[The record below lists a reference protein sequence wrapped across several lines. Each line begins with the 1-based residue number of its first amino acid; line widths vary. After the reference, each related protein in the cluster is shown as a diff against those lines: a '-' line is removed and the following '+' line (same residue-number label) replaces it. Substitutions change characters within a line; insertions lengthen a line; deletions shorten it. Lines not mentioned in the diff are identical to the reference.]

1 MPLQTGTKLGPYEI
15 QGAVG
20 AGGMGE
26 VYRAR
31 DTRLER
37 TVAIKV
43 LPQHLSDNPALKQRL
58 EREAKSVSNLSHP
71 NICTLYDVGE
81 QEGAA
86 FLVLEFLEGETL
98 EKRLARG
105 PLPAEQLLR
114 LAIEI
119 TDALEKAHKQGII
132 HRDLKPANIMLTKTG
147 SKLMD
152 FGLAKL
158 ADQPAPVAAALSE
171 LTAENRKLTAEGT
184 IMGTFQYMPPEQLE
198 GREADARTDLFALG
212 MVIYEM
218 ATGKPAFTGRTRAS
232 LIASILTSEPPS
244 ISTLQPMT
252 PPALER
258 VVKTCLAKD
267 PDERFQTAHDLN
279 LQLRWIL
286 EGGSQA
292 GVAAPV
298 VAHRRH
304 REWTA
309 WGAAAAL
316 LLISGAAG
324 FGYWKLATA
333 PAPVYRAS
341 IVAPEKTHFNLL
353 AGGGPVVLSPDGRQI
368 VFGATTPEGL
378 NQLWVQNL
386 DSMVARPLAGTES
399 SSYPFWSPDGRFIGF
414 FAGNKLK
421 KIEASGG
428 PPQSLCDVS
437 EGRGGS
443 WSQEGVI
450 LYGLRDGPLF
460 KVSAAGGAA
469 TQLTKFDASRREGT
483 HRWPW
488 FLPDGRRFL
497 YMAGPTGNDNQAN
510 TIFLGSLDSE
520 EKKLVVNASSSPQY
534 ASGYLL
540 FRREASLMAQPFDP
554 KRGQT
559 SGDAFPIA
567 DQVRFDA
574 GVSRGIFSASENG
587 ILVYQTG
594 TAQSGSQMLWLDRTG
609 KNIGLVGS
617 VGLNY
622 TLRVAPDAQRLA
634 VSAFDTGSS
643 NLDVWVYEVARGIKT
658 RFTFDAARDLFP
670 VWSPDGTQVAF
681 SAERD
686 AKRRLF
692 VKRADGSAPEEL
704 LLDSQA
710 QDSPTDWSPD
720 GKYLAFWHRES
731 LTKTGYDIWILPMT
745 GERKPYPFLQG
756 EFNESEAMFS
766 PDGRWM
772 AYVSDESGRTEVY
785 VAPFPGPGGKW
796 QASTAG
802 GRTPHWRKDGREL
815 YYLAPDDKM
824 MVVDAGEK
832 GAGLQLGIAHALFQ
846 AHVPPLNSM
855 YDVSRDGRFLM
866 NSIGEDKTA
875 TPLTLVVNWTAEL
888 KKK

>member
-1 MPLQTGTKLGPYEI
+1 
-15 QGAVG
+15 
-20 AGGMGE
+20 MGE
-26 VYRAR
+26 VYRAK
-31 DTRLER
+31 DTRLDR

-43 LPQHLSDNPALKQRL
+43 LPQHLSDKPELKQRL

-81 QEGAA
+81 QDGTA

-98 EKRLARG
+98 EQRLEKG
-105 PLPAEQLLR
+105 PLPAEQVLR
-114 LAIEI
+114 VAIEI

-132 HRDLKPANIMLTKTG
+132 HRDLKPANVMLTKSG
-147 SKLMD
+147 AKLMD

-158 ADQPAPVAAALSE
+158 TDEPVPVAAALSE

-198 GREADARTDLFALG
+198 GREVDARTDLFALG

-218 ATGKPAFTGRTRAS
+218 ATGKPAFTGRTKAS
-232 LIASILTSEPPS
+232 LIASILTAEPPA

-252 PPALER
+252 PPALDR
-258 VVKTCLAKD
+258 VVKICLAKD

-279 LQLRWIL
+279 LQLHWIL

-298 VAHRRH
+298 VAHRKH

-316 LLISGAAG
+316 LLAAAAAG
-324 FGYWKLATA
+324 AGYWKLATA
-333 PAPVYRAS
+333 PVPVYRAS
-341 IVAPEKTHFNLL
+341 IVAPEKTHFNLMS
-353 AGGGPVVLSPDGRQI
+353 GGGPVVISPDGRQI

-378 NQLWVQNL
+378 NQLWVQSL
-386 DSMVARPLAGTES
+386 DSLVARPLAGTES

-450 LYGLRDGPLF
+450 IYGVRDGPLF

-510 TIFLGSLDSE
+510 TIFLGSLDSDD
-520 EKKLVVNASSSPQY
+520 KRLVVNASSSPQY

-559 SGDAFPIA
+559 TGDAFPIT

-574 GVSRGIFSASENG
+574 GVSRGIFSASDNG

-594 TAQSGSQMLWLDRTG
+594 TTQSGSQMLWLDRTG
-609 KNIGLVGS
+609 KNLGMVGT

-670 VWSPDGTQVAF
+670 TWSPDGTQVAF
-681 SAERD
+681 SSEREG
-686 AKRRLF
+686 KRRLF

-704 LLDSQA
+704 LLDSLA

-731 LTKTGYDIWILPMT
+731 QTKTGYDIWILPMT

-756 EFNESEAMFS
+756 EFNESEAVFS
-766 PDGRWM
+766 PDGHWM
-772 AYVSDESGRTEVY
+772 AYISDESGRTEVY

-802 GRTPHWRKDGREL
+802 GRTPRWRKDGREL

-824 MVVDAGEK
+824 MAVDVGEK
-832 GAGLQLGIAHALFQ
+832 GAGLQLGIAHPLFQ
-846 AHVPPLNSM
+846 AHVPPLAAM
-855 YDVSRDGRFLM
+855 YDVSRDGRFLL